1 MIGRAAALLVV
12 DLQKGF
18 ISLQDELPVP
28 GGRDIIRPINRL
40 VPRFPIRI
48 ASQDWHPAD
57 HGSFAGNNPGRKPF
71 DVGELGGVEQVFW
84 PDHCVQGTAGAEFH
98 DEFDARPIQ
107 TVFRKG
113 ADPGVDS
120 YSVFTDNAGRN
131 PSGLEGYLR
140 AREAAELFLAGL
152 ALDYCVAF
160 TALDARRLMPELPVT
175 VVVDACRP
183 VAPATG
189 DEAVLRLRRAGVRLI
204 TAAEFE
210 L

>member
-1 MIGRAAALLVV
+1 VIGREAALLVV
-12 DLQKGF
+12 DLQRGF
-18 ISLQDELPVP
+18 ISLQEELPVP
-28 GGRDIIRPINRL
+28 GGRDIIALINRL
-40 VPRFPIRI
+40 VPRFSIRI
-48 ASQDWHPAD
+48 ASQDWHPAG
-57 HGSFAGNNPGRKPF
+57 HGSFASVHPGRKPF

-84 PDHCVQGTAGAEFH
+84 PDHCVQGTAGAGFH
-98 DEFDARPIQ
+98 EEFDARPIQ
-107 TVFRKG
+107 TIFRKG
-113 ADPGVDS
+113 TDPRVDS

-140 AREAAELFLAGL
+140 ARGAAELYLAGL

-160 TALDARRLMPELPVT
+160 TALDARRLIPELPVT

-189 DEAVLRLRRAGVRLI
+189 EEAVRRMRLAGVRLVES
-204 TAAEFE
+204 AD